1 MPLSLFVN
9 MLPAES
15 SRIGEVLLPIARCA
29 IARKLGRAASAN
41 ESAPWLAEPH
51 ATFVTLGLKGRLR
64 GCIGSIEVERSLLA
78 DLKHNALGA
87 AFRDPRFGTL
97 RDDELDATVIEV
109 SLLTP
114 PQTLGALTTEAEV
127 IAQLVPHRDGVILE
141 LGNRSATFL
150 PQVWESLPEPRHFL
164 AELKQKAGLAP
175 DYWSRELKVSRYGVQ
190 KWSEAEPARA
200 RALP

>member
-1 MPLSLFVN
+1 MPLSHFVS

-15 SRIGEVLLPIARCA
+15 SRIGGVLLPIARCA
-29 IARKLGRAASAN
+29 IARKLGRAASAD

-51 ATFVTLGLKGRLR
+51 ATFVTLKLQGRLR
-64 GCIGSIEVERSLLA
+64 GCIGSIEVQRSLLA
-78 DLKHNALGA
+78 DLTHNAVGA
-87 AFRDPRFGTL
+87 AFRDPRFGGL

-114 PQTLGALTTEAEV
+114 PQALVALATEAEA
-127 IAQLVPHRDGVILE
+127 IAQLVPYRDGVILE
-141 LGNRSATFL
+141 LGTRSATFL
-150 PQVWESLPEPRHFL
+150 PQVWESLPEPRDFL
-164 AELKQKAGLAP
+164 AELKQKAGLDP
-175 DYWSRELKVSRYGVQ
+175 GYWSRELKVSRYGVQ